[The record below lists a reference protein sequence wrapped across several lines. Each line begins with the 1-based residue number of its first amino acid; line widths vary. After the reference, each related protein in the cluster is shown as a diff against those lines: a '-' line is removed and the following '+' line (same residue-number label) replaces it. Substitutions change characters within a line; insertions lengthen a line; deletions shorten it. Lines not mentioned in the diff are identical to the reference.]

1 MNIFKRNIA
10 ENRATHRA
18 DGIRNRLIDTI
29 AHSRPLGIIQI
40 EVYKDGRHA
49 EERIDRRNVK
59 DAGLDVETFFD
70 YVLLDL
76 VSLVDERT
84 IAEGKEEI
92 TFYADG
98 LASTET
104 VAIRVKERG
113 EDREGSSNQ

>member
-1 MNIFKRNIA
+1 MFA
-10 ENRATHRA
+10 S
-18 DGIRNRLIDTI
+18 RLSHLTSLGYAFTFRKTI
-29 AHSRPLGIIQI
+29 YEDIIQI

-84 IAEGKEEI
+84 IAERKEEAVI
-92 TFYADG
+92 YADG

-104 VAIRVKERG
+104 VAICVKERG
-113 EDREGSSNQ
+113 EDCEGSSDQ

>member
-1 MNIFKRNIA
+1 MFA
-10 ENRATHRA
+10 S
-18 DGIRNRLIDTI
+18 RLSHLTSLGYAFTFRKTI
-29 AHSRPLGIIQI
+29 YEDIIQI

>member
-1 MNIFKRNIA
+1 MFA
-10 ENRATHRA
+10 S
-18 DGIRNRLIDTI
+18 RLSHLTSLGYAFTFRKTI
-29 AHSRPLGIIQI
+29 YEDIIQI

-84 IAEGKEEI
+84 IAEEKEEI